1 MSKKRFV
8 LASVVMVALSASVYA
23 VPINIVDDNS
33 KASNSVAIDS
43 NSTVKN
49 QFNLAVGHYVN
60 VNAAKGL
67 AVGSYN
73 TLSEKAIA
81 SGVFGQGKYGKTL
94 SR

>member
-1 MSKKRFV
+1 M
-8 LASVVMVALSASVYA
+8 
-23 VPINIVDDNS
+23 
-33 KASNSVAIDS
+33 
-43 NSTVKN
+43 
-49 QFNLAVGHYVN
+49 N